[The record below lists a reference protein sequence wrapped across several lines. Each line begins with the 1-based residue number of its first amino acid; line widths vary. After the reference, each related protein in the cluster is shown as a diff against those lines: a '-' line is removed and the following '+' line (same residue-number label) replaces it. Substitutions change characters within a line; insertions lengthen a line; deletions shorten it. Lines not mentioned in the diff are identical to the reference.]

1 MSTENNTSSRAELY
15 LERAIS
21 GGGTEGLPTPISRLD
36 KLLYELAANGGGG
49 GGVSSWNDLTDKPF
63 YEETPEPIVWDGTVG
78 DRVTFTADGLPTFV
92 KVDDR
97 MFTSEELVGS
107 TTVMN
112 DGQPIVLQSED
123 IVSFDCAILAAEGL
137 IMSVYD
143 VNVNLGGTSSL
154 VFPETGTY
162 LINLNDAYVSSLVFP
177 SQVKTLDTKYLP
189 DTIPTFD
196 EVQAMIDAAF
206 ANLTNAAEVAM

>member
-1 MSTENNTSSRAELY
+1 
-15 LERAIS
+15 
-21 GGGTEGLPTPISRLD
+21 
-36 KLLYELAANGGGG
+36 
-49 GGVSSWNDLTDKPF
+49 
-63 YEETPEPIVWDGTVG
+63 
-78 DRVTFTADGLPTFV
+78 
-92 KVDDR
+92 
-97 MFTSEELVGS
+97 
-107 TTVMN
+107 
-112 DGQPIVLQSED
+112 
-123 IVSFDCAILAAEGL
+123 
-137 IMSVYD
+137 MSVYD